1 MRKPRRTPQPRLWS
15 GTFLVLVLTALLVLT
30 ACATATPTVPENTSD
45 TPADSNTDS
54 STDTTEPATD
64 DGATAPLSDATVVL
78 PYLSGGITSFD
89 HAYWTSQLLISQGT
103 IYEGLY
109 GYDAQLNIV
118 PKVAESATPNED
130 KTVWTFVLRKDK
142 KWSNGDPVTAHDF
155 YASWVRFMSSELPDA
170 PMWAGFHDKV
180 KNGWAFKGGA
190 VPVEELGVRVVDD
203 YTLEVTLNQPNSV
216 LENFM
221 VLSSAMPIHA
231 ATLAEHPT
239 DWWDPANALYNG
251 PYVVESWVNGG
262 DTTLTRNP
270 NYVGDGLGNV
280 QTIVLKPFADAN
292 ARLQA
297 FENGEIHFSFLED
310 ASQVQYA
317 QNNPL
322 FSENIHEELALSWDG
337 IQYDKAANDGP
348 WADVRV
354 RQAFAMAIDKEA
366 IATQIL
372 RGLASPTN
380 AFSGDPDITGKITPL
395 PFDVAQA
402 QELLADAGYA
412 GGAGFP
418 TVTFYAPA
426 ANSADMPVVEAI
438 AKMWQD
444 NLGVTVTIQNMEQ
457 AAYDTLRW
465 GKIDTDTEPGYTML
479 SGSLNWFEPGSLLAG
494 SDQMWWYM
502 DFKSEW
508 KPETAEYDRLI
519 TDAPNLTEV
528 GDWVELAARAESV
541 WERREA
547 VMAAEEGTTW
557 GALMRVPPSFQENFQ
572 EVSSRFEAAAT
583 DEEKLTAYKDGMLL
597 VLREEQDVGTY
608 ENLNP
613 SNLEAQRMIIDLRQ
627 ATMEESDS
635 LVIPI
640 NQLAVDSG
648 WMVPIYTRKLI
659 YVTAP
664 ELSGVV
670 LNKLAWGHI
679 FQFQYLEWKQ

>member
-1 MRKPRRTPQPRLWS
+1 MRTPRRSARQRIWS
-15 GTFLVLVLTALLVLT
+15 GSIFVLILTTLFILS
-30 ACATATPTVPENTSD
+30 ACATATTPTVPDTNTD
-45 TPADSNTDS
+45 TPADSTSNN
-54 STDTTEPATD
+54 DTTDPVPD
-64 DGATAPLSDATVVL
+64 DSAAPPVSDATVVL

-109 GYDAQLNIV
+109 GYDENLNIV

-130 KTVWTFVLRKDK
+130 NTVWTFVLRKDK
-142 KWSNGDPVTAHDF
+142 KWSNGDPVTAHDY
-155 YASWVRFMSSELPDA
+155 YASWVRFMSSDLQDA

-190 VPVEELGVRVVDD
+190 VPVEELGVRVIDD
-203 YTLEVTLNQPNSV
+203 YTIEVTLNQPTSV

-231 ATLAEHPT
+231 ATLEAHPT
-239 DWWDPANALYNG
+239 DWWDPANAVYNG
-251 PYVVESWVNGG
+251 PYIVESWVNGG
-262 DTTLTRNP
+262 DTTLVRNP

-322 FSENIHEELALSWDG
+322 FSENLKEELALSWDG
-337 IQYDKAANDGP
+337 IQYDKAADDGP

-354 RQAFAMAIDKEA
+354 RQAFAMAIDKDA

-380 AFSGDPDITGKITPL
+380 AFSGDPEITGKVTPL
-395 PFDVAQA
+395 PYDVSQA
-402 QELLADAGYA
+402 QELLSEAGFP

-418 TVTFYAPA
+418 EVTFYAPA

-438 AKMWQD
+438 AKMWTD
-444 NLGVTVTIQNMEQ
+444 NLGVSVTIQNMEQ

-465 GKIDTDTEPGYTML
+465 GKIDPDTQPGYTML
-479 SGSLNWFEPGSLLAG
+479 SGSLNWFEPAAFTAG
-494 SDQMWWYM
+494 SDQIWWYM
-502 DFKSEW
+502 DFNPEW

-519 TDAPNLTEV
+519 TDAPSLTEM
-528 GDWVELAARAESV
+528 GDWDELAARADAV

-547 VMAAEEGTTW
+547 VMAAEADTTW
-557 GALMRVPPSFQENFQ
+557 GELMRIPPSFQENFQ
-572 EVSSRFEAAAT
+572 EVTARYEEAAS
-583 DEEKLTAYKDGMLL
+583 DEEQLTAYKDALWL

-613 SNLEAQRMIIDLRQ
+613 SNLEAQRMIIDLRR
-627 ATMEESDS
+627 ATMDEVNS
-635 LVIPI
+635 LIVPI

-679 FQFQYLEWKQ
+679 FQFQYLEWNE